1 MQSICKALLLKMEGN
16 MNTVAV
22 ITKKENEKMM
32 DIIEEINSLKV
43 LTKTLAADNEL
54 YCKNS
59 KMYGQIKK
67 DLKASMT
74 IYRAAWN
81 EIIKKYQLDP
91 EKGENYMLDFSDRS
105 IHYMEN
111 QQA

>member
-54 YCKNS
+54 
-59 KMYGQIKK
+59 
-67 DLKASMT
+67 
-74 IYRAAWN
+74 
-81 EIIKKYQLDP
+81 
-91 EKGENYMLDFSDRS
+91 
-105 IHYMEN
+105 
-111 QQA
+111 